1 MAERVLEFECQFS
14 PAAIATVGGVPNSAA
29 VTAGLCSMLLLQSS
43 SSIDANGMRPFCN
56 ADDVY
61 YRARSTMATVMDA
74 TRTEEEVEVE
84 PIQLLIGS
92 RDGKVRMIE
101 IEVSYNE

>member
-74 TRTEEEVEVE
+74 TRTEEVE